1 MEDSFMNDAKE
12 DTARRQEVERILE
25 ERARDLSRPPK
36 QKTDTLGESHELL
49 VLGVGSELYGIHLGS
64 VQEIQILRGLAPV
77 PGTPKF
83 WAGLIN
89 LRGRLVPALD
99 LPAYLGLPV
108 ATDQAFT
115 KIVVVAQADL
125 IVALLVHEVK
135 GVRRLPKD
143 AIQPSVKNSRQSGA
157 EVVTGITADL
167 ISVLDLNVLLGD
179 SRLVVDEAAF

>member
-1 MEDSFMNDAKE
+1 MNNAKNGAKE
-12 DTARRQEVERILE
+12 DAGRNDVDRILE
-25 ERARDLSRPPK
+25 ERARDLARPPK

-89 LRGRLVPALD
+89 LRGRLVPALN
-99 LPAYLGLPV
+99 LPVYLGLQVPP
-108 ATDQAFT
+108 DLAFA

-135 GVRRLPKD
+135 GVRRLAKE
-143 AIQPSVKNSRQSGA
+143 AIQPVKNSRQSGA
-157 EVVTGITADL
+157 EVVTGITTDL
-167 ISVLDLNVLLGD
+167 ISVLDLNMLLSD
-179 SRLVVDEAAF
+179 SKLVVDEAAF